1 MSQLAKLNLKSIERV
16 VQQDRTENRRRKLI
30 AALAEQQLIF
40 EAQLKG
46 ETYAQTKKR
55 WVKGA
60 NGERTQKERQRT
72 VQPWFFERD
81 AGWYVQCKYGSRTLT
96 ISGKSNAVFVSKLDE
111 VGAVLD
117 TLAKAAQAGEL
128 DKAID
133 AVTRS
138 KAAKAAT

>member
-1 MSQLAKLNLKSIERV
+1 MSQLAKLNLKAVERV
-16 VQQDRTENRRRKLI
+16 AQQDPAENRRRKLI
-30 AALAEQQLIF
+30 AALAEQQLVLK
-40 EAQLKG
+40 ARLKG
-46 ETYAQTKKR
+46 EPHARTKKR

-60 NGERTQKERQRT
+60 DGERTQTETVRV
-72 VQPWFFERD
+72 VQPWFWERD

-96 ISGKSNAVFVSKLDE
+96 ISGKSNAVFVTKLDE

-138 KAAKAAT
+138 KAAKAAA